1 MLDYLVASAPA
12 KGWSV
17 PGTLVSLLGH
27 GIIVYAAIHATIGGS
42 GAPVEN
48 AMDTTM
54 VFVQPESPTRP
65 PPAPDIP
72 VVELV
77 GGFRT
82 VVAPVE
88 IPADIPPIDLKQRFD
103 PADYRGLGPELPSG
117 AIAAITSD
125 AGPNATYSEAA
136 VDEKPEILVS
146 PRLDYPA
153 LLRQAGVEGSVLVE
167 AIIDTAGRAEP
178 GSVRVVHSTHPA
190 FDKPAMDVVAG
201 SVYRPGRMRGGVVRV
216 LVNVPVNF
224 SIRKTA

>member
-12 KGWSV
+12 KGWSL

-27 GIIVYAAIHATIGGS
+27 GIIVYAAIHATVGGR
-42 GAPVEN
+42 GAPVQN

-54 VFVQPESPTRP
+54 VFVQPESPNRP
-65 PPAPDIP
+65 PPPPDVP
-72 VVELV
+72 VVELA
-77 GGFRT
+77 GGFKT
-82 VVAPVE
+82 LVAPVE
-88 IPADIPPIDLKQRFD
+88 IPTDIPPVDLKQRFD
-103 PADYRGLGPELPSG
+103 PAEYRGVGVELPSA
-117 AIAAITSD
+117 AIAPTAD
-125 AGPNATYSEAA
+125 AGPSATYSEAA
-136 VDEKPEILVS
+136 VDEKPEILTS

-167 AIIDTAGRAEP
+167 AIIDTTGHAER
-178 GSVRVVHSTHPA
+178 GSVRIVHSTHPA

-201 SVYRPGRMRGGVVRV
+201 SIYRPGRMRGAVVRV